1 MALKATRPVGLFLI
15 LTMLLS
21 SIFYAFIIVTGHAG
35 GARGAYAT
43 GLMWC
48 PGIAALF
55 TCRLCGVRVATLG
68 WGWGKWRWQWLA
80 YFLPLTYAAVA
91 YAFVWVAGLG
101 GFPDPEFIDWT
112 RKNLH
117 WVATP
122 DWLIVLGYFALVS
135 TTGMAASV
143 GHALGEEIGWR
154 GFLGPRM
161 VERFGFTTG
170 AVLTGVIWA
179 SWHLPILL
187 FADYHS
193 TTPWWFGMSC
203 FVIMVVGMSVIMAW
217 LRRASGSLWTGA
229 ILHASHNLFVQSF
242 FTPATRTLGTA
253 TAYAIDEFGFALP
266 ATVLICAIAV
276 VTCMSRD
283 GAPKGGERP
292 NRSQGRS
299 ESEAR

>member
-1 MALKATRPVGLFLI
+1 MALKATRQVGLFLI
-15 LTMLLS
+15 FILLFS
-21 SIFYAFIIVTGHAG
+21 SIFYAFIIATGHAG

-48 PGIAALF
+48 PALAALF

-68 WGWGKWRWQWLA
+68 WSWGKWRWQWLA
-80 YFLPLTYAAVA
+80 YFIPLTYAAAA
-91 YAFVWVAGLG
+91 YVFVWVAGLG

-112 RKNLH
+112 RKSLH

-135 TTGMAASV
+135 TTAMAASV

-179 SWHLPILL
+179 IWHLPILL

-193 TTPWWFGMSC
+193 ATPLWFGVSC
-203 FVIMVVGMSVIMAW
+203 FAIMVVSMSIIMAW
-217 LRRASGSLWTGA
+217 LRRLSGSLWTGA
-229 ILHASHNLFVQSF
+229 IFHASHNLFVQNF
-242 FTPATRTLGTA
+242 FTPATRSRGTA

-266 ATVLICAIAV
+266 ATVLICAIAI

-283 GAPKGGERP
+283 RAG
-292 NRSQGRS
+292 SH
-299 ESEAR
+299 ES